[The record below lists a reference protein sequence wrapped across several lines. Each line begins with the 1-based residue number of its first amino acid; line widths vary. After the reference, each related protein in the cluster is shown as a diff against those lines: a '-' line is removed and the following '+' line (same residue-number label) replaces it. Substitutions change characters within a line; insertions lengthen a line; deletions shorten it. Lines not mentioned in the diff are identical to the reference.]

1 MDFERELDANEDG
14 KKVVKIVKRT
24 LFPSMNPYPQK
35 KVLTFNKHNEDFAF
49 YVNYGNMSTLPEAE
63 VAVLGSKNLSK
74 VQLNGI
80 AATLAKHKD
89 DEAEFKGI
97 KAHFAIDDSGLISL
111 TTVESTFEKVHPVPV
126 ESEPEASNSTQSMLL
141 FCTLW
146 FSTVGKMLNI
156 FLKHIGDAANNTDSS
171 NATEK
176 NTTTTTK
183 TEKKPK
189 IEIIKEEVGKE
200 QTILDLQELVG
211 PSYEVS
217 QKR

>member
-1 MDFERELDANEDG
+1 
-14 KKVVKIVKRT
+14 
-24 LFPSMNPYPQK
+24 MNPYPQK

-126 ESEPEASNSTQSMLL
+126 ENEAEASNSTQSKLQNL
-141 FCTLW
+141 YHFRRAAHFQCI
-146 FSTVGKMLNI
+146 LN
-156 FLKHIGDAANNTDSS
+156 FIGDTANATDSS

-176 NTTTTTK
+176 NTTTTK

-200 QTILDLQELVG
+200 QTLLDLQELVG
-211 PSYEVS
+211 PSYELS